1 MKNEK
6 TPKALVES
14 LVKEAVAEVMISESV
29 KEGVKHKVGSKEVE
43 FGSAE
48 HIRILKGVLHVLQGL
63 RDCYQTGS
71 ANRHVYASAC
81 HKLRKLIA
89 KHAPSGS

>member
-14 LVKEAVAEVMISESV
+14 LVKEAFEQEVLITESV
-29 KEGVKHKVGSKEVE
+29 KEGVKYKLGSKEMD
-43 FGSAE
+43 FGSAD
-48 HIRILKGVLHVLQGL
+48 HVRVLKGMLHGLQGL
-63 RDCYQTGS
+63 RDCYQVGS
-71 ANRHVYASAC
+71 ANRHVYSAAC

-89 KHAPSGS
+89 KHSQIA